1 MADYGDVSLASGAG
15 GALTGAVNR
24 AFSPRRTAAMQFSKG
39 PKKEGSG
46 FLSGLGKL
54 GGLGLQVAGAATGN
68 PLMTMGGSALS
79 SLSSGQGVDSNM
91 VASALGSAYGDYQ
104 TSQRNLM
111 DDRIHA
117 WNAAPATSGWGT
129 A

>member
-1 MADYGDVSLASGAG
+1 MAYSGMTA
-15 GALTGAVNR
+15 GALTDSVSKAY
-24 AFSPRRTAAMQFSKG
+24 SPRGDAARSKMQFGG
-39 PKKEGSG
+39 PKKKGGG

-54 GGLGLQVAGAATGN
+54 GGLGLQFAGAATGS
-68 PLMTMGGSALS
+68 PLMSMGGSALS
-79 SLSSGQGVDSNM
+79 SFSSGQGVDPNM
-91 VASALGSAYGDYQ
+91 VASALGSAYGNYQ